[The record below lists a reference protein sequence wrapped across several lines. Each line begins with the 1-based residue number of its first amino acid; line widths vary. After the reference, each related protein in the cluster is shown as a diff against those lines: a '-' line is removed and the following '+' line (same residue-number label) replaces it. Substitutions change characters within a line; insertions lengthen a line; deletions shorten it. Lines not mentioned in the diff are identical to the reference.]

1 VESVWKEGQL
11 DLRFLSRG
19 FALLLVREVRRGD
32 CRSLCSSKKKN
43 CTGGFEPTQVRE
55 LACLGLAQPYN
66 GIERYFGFVTACNIL
81 FSANTDFASKQGKY
95 KCILE
100 YFNQKDPSSQRCTRY
115 CIARAW
121 SDVTELPANI
131 QINSRHHSYP
141 QSPYHLENMDITK
154 SSCVL
159 LLNLPPSALGG
170 IDLLSFTTAPRFRGI
185 KNLPPGWHFVFTSS
199 TSDLS
204 VRHGSWFFVKGA
216 TSGIP
221 EVFIKKWDPKN
232 EELVDETDAAERLR
246 WRANLG
252 SIWKEG
258 LSPYRQSATQ
268 DTEGSAQEEKQDWKL
283 LTAHI
288 TESLLSR
295 IVGNKPNHWTLTSAS
310 SAPQD
315 LEHIPGLSS
324 NSGEIQPEKE
334 LDFLPID
341 LKRTWRPGATGR
353 ERTDAALDHTWALS
367 DLIEQHCHNDAME
380 LLGEMQFCFLMVLSL
395 NNYSCLEQWKR
406 ILSLLFTCRD
416 AVTKRPE
423 LFVNAISTLR
433 LQLQRSQDA
442 EGGLFDL
449 KDEGGSLLK
458 SLLHKFKLGLKE
470 LSGIEKIDVM
480 DEMDEL
486 ERYLSVDH
494 GWRLDSDFL
503 RKGMIELEDGERVE
517 LEVTGYEEEDESG
530 EYAPTVVDL
539 TPEQIATLTGGEV
552 VKDEAQKGETSKK
565 EVVRKDKDERKEKH
579 DQKDEGQHE
588 YEEDDQELDDMDTRY

>member
-1 VESVWKEGQL
+1 
-11 DLRFLSRG
+11 
-19 FALLLVREVRRGD
+19 
-32 CRSLCSSKKKN
+32 
-43 CTGGFEPTQVRE
+43 
-55 LACLGLAQPYN
+55 
-66 GIERYFGFVTACNIL
+66 
-81 FSANTDFASKQGKY
+81 
-95 KCILE
+95 
-100 YFNQKDPSSQRCTRY
+100 
-115 CIARAW
+115 
-121 SDVTELPANI
+121 
-131 QINSRHHSYP
+131 
-141 QSPYHLENMDITK
+141 MDITK

-204 VRHGSWFFVKGA
+204 VRHGSWFFVNGAKGG
-216 TSGIP
+216 TP

-232 EELVDETDAAERLR
+232 EELVEETDAAELLR

-252 SIWKEG
+252 SIWREG
-258 LSPYRQSATQ
+258 LTPYRQSATQ
-268 DTEGSAQEEKQDWKL
+268 DSSDSAQEESQDWRH
-283 LTAHI
+283 LTGHI
-288 TESLLSR
+288 SRNLLSR
-295 IVGNKPNHWTLTSAS
+295 IVGEKPNHWSLTSAS

-315 LEHIPGLSS
+315 LEHIPGLSA
-324 NSGEIQPEKE
+324 NKTDIQAEKE

-353 ERTDAALDHTWALS
+353 ERTDAALDHTWALN
-367 DLIEQHCHNDAME
+367 DVIEQHCGNDAME

-406 ILSLLFTCRD
+406 ILTLLFTCRD
-416 AVTKRPE
+416 AVTTRPE
-423 LFVNAISTLR
+423 LFVEAISTLR

-449 KDEGGSLLK
+449 RDEGGSLLK

-470 LSGIEKIDVM
+470 LSGTGKSDVM
-480 DEMDEL
+480 DEMDDL

-517 LEVTGYEEEDESG
+517 LEVMGYEEEDESG

-539 TPEQIATLTGGEV
+539 TPEQIAALTSGEV
-552 VKDEAQKGETSKK
+552 ENDAVVKP
-565 EVVRKDKDERKEKH
+565 EKRGAELAH
-579 DQKDEGQHE
+579 RFRGKPVNEHE
-588 YEEDDQELDDMDTRY
+588 DEEDDDDLDDMDTRY

>member
-1 VESVWKEGQL
+1 
-11 DLRFLSRG
+11 
-19 FALLLVREVRRGD
+19 
-32 CRSLCSSKKKN
+32 
-43 CTGGFEPTQVRE
+43 
-55 LACLGLAQPYN
+55 
-66 GIERYFGFVTACNIL
+66 
-81 FSANTDFASKQGKY
+81 
-95 KCILE
+95 
-100 YFNQKDPSSQRCTRY
+100 
-115 CIARAW
+115 
-121 SDVTELPANI
+121 
-131 QINSRHHSYP
+131 
-141 QSPYHLENMDITK
+141 MDITK

-159 LLNLPPSALGG
+159 LLDLPPSALGG

-204 VRHGSWFFVKGA
+204 VRHGSWFLVKGA
-216 TSGIP
+216 KGGTP
-221 EVFIKKWDPKN
+221 EVFVKKWDPKN
-232 EELVDETDAAERLR
+232 EELIEETGATELLR
-246 WRANLG
+246 WRGNLG
-252 SIWKEG
+252 SIWREG
-258 LSPYRQSATQ
+258 LSPYRQSALQ
-268 DTEGSAQEEKQDWKL
+268 DSSDLAQEEKQDWKH

-288 TESLLSR
+288 TKDLLSR
-295 IVGNKPNHWTLTSAS
+295 IVGGKLNHWTLTSAS

-315 LEHIPGLSS
+315 LEHIPGLSE
-324 NSGEIQPEKE
+324 NKTDIQPEKE
-334 LDFLPID
+334 LNFLPID

-353 ERTDAALDHTWALS
+353 ERTDAALDHTWALN
-367 DLIEQHCHNDAME
+367 DLIEQYCGNDAME

-416 AVTKRPE
+416 AVTTKPE
-423 LFVNAISTLR
+423 LFVKAISTLR
-433 LQLQRSQDA
+433 LQFQRSQDA

-470 LSGIEKIDVM
+470 ISGTGKSDVM

-530 EYAPTVVDL
+530 EYAPTIVDL
-539 TPEQIATLTGGEV
+539 TPEQIAALTGGEV
-552 VKDEAQKGETSKK
+552 SEDASTGNEKRAAELAHVHNEETEHKT
-565 EVVRKDKDERKEKH
+565 DKDEVE
-579 DQKDEGQHE
+579 EN
-588 YEEDDQELDDMDTRY
+588 EEDDEDDEDLDDMDTRY